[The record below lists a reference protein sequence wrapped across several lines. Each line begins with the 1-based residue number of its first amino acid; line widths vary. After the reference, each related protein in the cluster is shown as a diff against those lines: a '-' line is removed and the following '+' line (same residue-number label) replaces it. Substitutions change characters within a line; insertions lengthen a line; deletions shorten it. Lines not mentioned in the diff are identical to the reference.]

1 MTATPNVIQFIAPAP
16 QADARCELE
25 QHLLGWQLKGDPGA
39 MQFAAGELRND
50 ASSFEVPHNRIQLA
64 ILKIA
69 DAGHTVSA
77 THLAAELADCPAFGE
92 VGGIDYLRAMAGAA
106 PATTSPGNV
115 CKQMSEALRTWRHLG
130 SCLPKAGDVELVT
143 ADTIEPEKIDWVWP
157 GWLAAGKLHL
167 IAGSPGTGKTTL
179 SLAMAAIITTAKAFP
194 CGAYVPC
201 GSVLMWTG
209 EDDFADSI
217 IPRFMACGGDRS
229 RLHLV
234 KGVRQEDGS
243 STPFDPAYDLD
254 QLVSAA
260 RNIKDLKLLIV
271 DPVVSAVAG
280 DSHKNT
286 ETRRALQPLVDFAAN
301 AGVAVLGIT
310 HYSKGTAGR
319 DPAERVTGS
328 LAFVAVSRLVMATA
342 KPKEPGDSWRL
353 VRAKSNIGPDGG
365 GFEYDLHQVPV
376 DEAKGIYGQG
386 ITWGAPLEGT
396 AQALLA
402 EVEAPQDFGNSPALE
417 AAITWLSEMLSTGS
431 AAQKFLEDMALQ
443 KGHKWATVRRA
454 KKELGVESMKD
465 GTRGCWVWRMPN
477 MLKPV
482 QDAHTKNDEHLSAFE
497 DAHMSTFEDGK
508 ALIKNSVSTL
518 PPFEHL
524 GGTAPVDSKAVV
536 Q

>member
-1 MTATPNVIQFIAPAP
+1 MTV
-16 QADARCELE
+16 LE
-25 QHLLGWQLKGDPGA
+25 QPDPRAAARAEQEQLLLGWQIKGDPGA
-39 MQFAAGELRND
+39 VQFAAAELRND
-50 ASSFEVPHNRIQLA
+50 SPSFVVPHNRIQRA

-69 DAGHTVSA
+69 SAGHIVSVM
-77 THLAAELADCPAFGE
+77 HLAVELADYPAFNE
-92 VGGIDYLRAMAGAA
+92 VGGVDYLRAMAGAA
-106 PATTSPGNV
+106 PATTSPENV
-115 CKQMSEALRTWRHLG
+115 RKQMSKALRTWRHLG
-130 SCLPKAGDVELVT
+130 SALPKAGDVELIT
-143 ADTIEPEKIDWVWP
+143 ADTVEMQKIDWVWP

-179 SLAMAAIITTAKAFP
+179 SLSMAAIITNAGTFP
-194 CGAYVPC
+194 CGAHVPC

-209 EDDFADSI
+209 EDDLADSI
-217 IPRFMACGGDRS
+217 IPRFTACGGDCS

-234 KGVRQEDGS
+234 KGVRQEDGLS
-243 STPFDPAYDLD
+243 APFDPAYDLD
-254 QLVSAA
+254 QLVTAA

-301 AGVAVLGIT
+301 AGVAVLGVT

-365 GFEYDLHQVPV
+365 GFEYDLLQVQV
-376 DEAKGIYGQG
+376 DEAKGIFGQS
-386 ITWGAPLEGT
+386 ITWGGPLEGT

-402 EVEAPQDFGNSPALE
+402 EVEAPQEHGNSPALG
-417 AAITWLSEMLSTGS
+417 AAITWLAEMLGTGS
-431 AAQKFLEDMALQ
+431 VAQRFLEDMALRT
-443 KGHKWATVRRA
+443 GHKWATVRRA
-454 KKELGVESMKD
+454 KKEMGVESIKD
-465 GTRGCWVWRMPN
+465 GTKGGWLWRMPN

-482 QDAHTKNDEHLSAFE
+482 EDAHTKNDEHLSAFE
-497 DAHMSTFEDGK
+497 DAHMSTFEDDK

-518 PPFEHL
+518 APFEHL
-524 GGTAPVDSKAVV
+524 GDVASVVSKAVV